1 VLAMMENPYTL
12 TKPETAPEI
21 RHFHCFT
28 FIAQNPKLCY
38 AVLRKDFADKSAL
51 FYE

>member
-1 VLAMMENPYTL
+1 VLAMMGNPYTL
-12 TKPETAPEI
+12 TEPEI
-21 RHFHCFT
+21 RHFRCFT